1 MSLPFTVLPCKT
13 CATHEC
19 SSSEPGRENGVMI
32 SLTRSSKKP
41 RACGIF
47 CHPDSSWNTAYLLG
61 DKLNRRETILHTAA
75 IAVRQVAAYLANEEN
90 APAIREI
97 FLKMDVKELVEW
109 YESAQRD
116 ISSAPA
122 VRRRTAEL
130 LRSRRCGRPGWR
142 VWRVPPSSPCLSRAG
157 RWRTASRC
165 ICRDTTTR
173 AVSRILETSLVE
185 IDKIY

>member
-1 MSLPFTVLPCKT
+1 MSLPFTVLLCKT

-19 SSSEPGRENGVMI
+19 SSSEPGHENGVMI

-61 DKLNRRETILHTAA
+61 DKLNGRETILHTAA
-75 IAVRQVAAYLANEEN
+75 IAVREVAAYLANKEN

-116 ISSAPA
+116 ISSARA

-130 LRSRRCGRPGWR
+130 LRDLDDAAALVGECGEYRPDIKF
-142 VWRVPPSSPCLSRAG
+142 VKPVPFQSGQMADSVALHLS
-157 RWRTASRC
+157 
-165 ICRDTTTR
+165 
-173 AVSRILETSLVE
+173 
-185 IDKIY
+185 

>member
-1 MSLPFTVLPCKT
+1 
-13 CATHEC
+13 
-19 SSSEPGRENGVMI
+19 MI

-142 VWRVPPSSPCLSRAG
+142 VWRVPPRHQVRQARAFPEQADG
-157 RWRTASRC
+157 GQHRVAFVATPRR
-165 ICRDTTTR
+165 
-173 AVSRILETSLVE
+173 EQ
-185 IDKIY
+185 